1 MSFSDKIVASLI
13 KQSNNKNLK
22 VKIAVLQTI
31 AALGNTLK
39 ENIDKHF
46 DIILP
51 LIESTKTDT

>member
-1 MSFSDKIVASLI
+1 MASLI

>member
-1 MSFSDKIVASLI
+1 LSFSDKIVASLI